1 MSGSIRPYRLL
12 LTKEEKQVLAEA
24 ADRLL
29 NCIYEGVPDE
39 LSAILTRAAYKIR
52 AHLAAIAPQPDE
64 EE

>member
-24 ADRLL
+24 AEVR
-29 NCIYEGVPDE
+29 IYEGVPDE

>member
-24 ADRLL
+24 AEVQ
-29 NCIYEGVPDE
+29 IYEGVPDE